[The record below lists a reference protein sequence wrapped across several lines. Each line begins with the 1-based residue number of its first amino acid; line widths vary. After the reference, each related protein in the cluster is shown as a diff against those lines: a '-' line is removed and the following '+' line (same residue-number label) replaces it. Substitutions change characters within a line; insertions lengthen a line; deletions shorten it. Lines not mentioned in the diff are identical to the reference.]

1 MMASLVCNYFCSI
14 QIPGPVDLYYFAT
27 VETNEINIFNR
38 GNHNQCVLVSFLLF
52 RLFLR
57 LVFRL
62 VAPATRLGAG
72 EAAVLPL
79 AAGPAA
85 GARRGAAGAEPSY
98 TD

>member
-1 MMASLVCNYFCSI
+1 MRTCFLAFVSAFIAAFV
-14 QIPGPVDLYYFAT
+14 AA
-27 VETNEINIFNR
+27 
-38 GNHNQCVLVSFLLF
+38 CVSACGTSDQA
-52 RLFLR
+52 RSGR
-57 LVFRL
+57 
-62 VAPATRLGAG
+62 AG

>member
-1 MMASLVCNYFCSI
+1 ML
-14 QIPGPVDLYYFAT
+14 
-27 VETNEINIFNR
+27 FNK
-38 GNHNQCVLVSFLLF
+38 GNHNRCVLVSLLLF
-52 RLFLR
+52 RLL
-57 LVFRL
+57 FRL

-85 GARRGAAGAEPSY
+85 GARRGAAGAEATY